1 MDFYIILVS
10 FEVELWLKNM
20 KSWELQMF
28 SRRNVAIYES
38 KKFLLVKWKFNCQRL
53 NIIVCNQLHSRVQS

>member
-38 KKFLLVKWKFNCQRL
+38 KKFFPVK
-53 NIIVCNQLHSRVQS
+53 